1 MHIFGWKEG
10 QFQDLTDAWLPGDMR
25 HFEGIGEFVPGDFNN
40 DDRTDLFLAGY
51 ADMDHFV
58 QPYALI
64 NEGEHFSRQA
74 LPEVI
79 GWQHGAGAGDINGDG
94 YDDVY
99 AAGYGYEPPVSR
111 RMYWGEEDG
120 LKEAEFKQDADGS
133 GLTLAD
139 FLGDGSVTA
148 MVVDSGVEGSGT
160 ADGGTVLARIE
171 ETPDGDASI
180 EVISRLPPPLLD
192 SAPEV
197 DVDSHDLRVEAI
209 DFSRDG
215 LMDAIVFARGSF
227 LDPSA
232 SIQFLRNDGN
242 GEFTDVT
249 QQRLETI
256 DYRGVPIYA
265 PNIADF
271 DRDGRADIYVDG
283 VWFEDDDKP
292 KHFLMQDQDG
302 VFIERWRDELTA
314 TAANSS
320 DGGFIQ
326 GPEGEYWQEGTT
338 PEMDRMVKGP
348 DEVYSLVRLAT
359 GVKQDGRIGEVSIA
373 DVDFPYRDEG
383 EVLQA
388 SPAVDTIHG
397 MGGDDRLVAAKGS
410 DTLDGGTGID
420 TAVYAG
426 SADDYEIEPGST
438 EFQVSPVNG
447 GAAWRDTLI
456 DVERLEFSDVTLAH
470 HMNDHPAMAT
480 RLYQAAFDRLP
491 DSSGLGYWVNRLDDG
506 TDLERA
512 AAEFIGSPEFS
523 DRYGASPTNDEYIDA
538 LYANVLDR
546 LPDADGKAYWLNRLE
561 TDLDRDDVLSRFS
574 ESAENQDNTAAVIA
588 AGIEYRPWES
598 ELVT

>member
-1 MHIFGWKEG
+1 M
-10 QFQDLTDAWLPGDMR
+10 
-25 HFEGIGEFVPGDFNN
+25 
-40 DDRTDLFLAGY
+40 
-51 ADMDHFV
+51 
-58 QPYALI
+58 
-64 NEGEHFSRQA
+64 
-74 LPEVI
+74 
-79 GWQHGAGAGDINGDG
+79 
-94 YDDVY
+94 
-99 AAGYGYEPPVSR
+99 
-111 RMYWGEEDG
+111 
-120 LKEAEFKQDADGS
+120 
-133 GLTLAD
+133 
-139 FLGDGSVTA
+139 
-148 MVVDSGVEGSGT
+148 
-160 ADGGTVLARIE
+160 
-171 ETPDGDASI
+171 
-180 EVISRLPPPLLD
+180 
-192 SAPEV
+192 

-292 KHFLMQDQDG
+292 KHFLMQDQEG

-314 TAANSS
+314 TTANSS

-326 GPEGEYWQEGTT
+326 GPEGDYWQEGTT

-348 DEVYSLVRLAT
+348 DEAYSLVRLAT

-388 SPAVDTIHG
+388 TPAADTIHG

-426 SADDYEIEPGST
+426 SADDYEIEPGPT

-447 GAAWRDTLI
+447 DAAWRDTLI

-470 HMNDHPAMAT
+470 DVNDHPAMAT

-491 DSSGLGYWVNRLDDG
+491 DSSGLGYWVNRLDNG

-546 LPDADGKAYWLNRLE
+546 SPDADGKAYWLNRLE

-574 ESAENQDNTAAVIA
+574 ESAENQHNTAAVIA
-588 AGIEYRPWES
+588 AGVEYRPWES